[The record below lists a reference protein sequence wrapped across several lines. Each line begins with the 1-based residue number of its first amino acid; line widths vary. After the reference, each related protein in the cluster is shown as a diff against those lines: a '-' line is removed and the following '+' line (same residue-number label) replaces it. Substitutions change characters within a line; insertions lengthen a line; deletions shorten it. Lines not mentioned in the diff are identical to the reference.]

1 MVASVH
7 DNKLRIEYERE
18 RGALTVGGSPYYYH
32 VHLSMPCNQK
42 CIMCVPDGRHAR
54 DTLPFEQFEAIF
66 EKVKAHAEHITLI
79 GGEPLMYPRFLD
91 VLDLLAQHEVAVTIN
106 TNATMLTGR
115 VVPRLLALHELWLK
129 CSIDAATRETYRRIR
144 GTDVFDKVTAHIEA
158 FCREAD
164 SRPHLKPILVY
175 VVMRENLDEVLPFV
189 DLAAERLRPYRI
201 HFNPVRH
208 VSGWQVSNGTGWHFD
223 GLEQSCEYFADEYNA
238 VLRAAAARCDQLG
251 LRHDVVLV

>member
-7 DNKLRIEYERE
+7 DNKMKIELERDRRAPE
-18 RGALTVGGSPYYYH
+18 VAGAPYYYH

-66 EKVKAHAEHITLI
+66 EQVRGHAEHITLI
-79 GGEPLMYPRFLD
+79 GGEPLLYPRVLD
-91 VLDLLAQHEVAVTIN
+91 VLDLLARHEVAVSIN
-106 TNATMLTGR
+106 TNATQLTGH
-115 VVPRLLALHELWLK
+115 VAQRLLGLHELWLK

-158 FCREAD
+158 FCRLAD
-164 SRPHLKPILVY
+164 SRPHIRPILVY

-189 DLAAERLRPYRI
+189 DLAAERLRPFRI

-208 VSGWQVSNGTGWHFD
+208 VSGWQVSNGTGWQFD

-238 VLRAAAARCDQLG
+238 VMREAAAKCERLG
-251 LRHDVVLV
+251 LRHDVTLV